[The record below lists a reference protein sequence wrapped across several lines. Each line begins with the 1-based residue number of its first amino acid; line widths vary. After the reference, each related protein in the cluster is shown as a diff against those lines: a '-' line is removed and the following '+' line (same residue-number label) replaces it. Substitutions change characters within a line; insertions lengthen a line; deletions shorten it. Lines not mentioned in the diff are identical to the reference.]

1 MIFPRHFSC
10 PSIKYLE
17 YRVDFEINLVII
29 FKDGFKVTVDVPIK
43 IIRSWFIIMCWI
55 LYNISRKTLTSAM
68 GKPVFIFRE
77 EARYGICYNLV
88 IVRKFRLFEELEKG

>member
-1 MIFPRHFSC
+1 
-10 PSIKYLE
+10 
-17 YRVDFEINLVII
+17 
-29 FKDGFKVTVDVPIK
+29 
-43 IIRSWFIIMCWI
+43 
-55 LYNISRKTLTSAM
+55 M